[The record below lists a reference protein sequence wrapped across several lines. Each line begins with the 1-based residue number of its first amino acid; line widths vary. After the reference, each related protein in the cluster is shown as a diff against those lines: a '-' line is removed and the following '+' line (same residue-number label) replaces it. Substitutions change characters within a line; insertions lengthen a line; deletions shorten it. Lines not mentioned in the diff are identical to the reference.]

1 MKIDVVTHCPFPLAD
16 VFEAMRDQLPALA
29 EYMPNIASI
38 EVKSREELDDGEVK
52 LVNRWQA
59 AQTEV
64 PAAARPFVKPEQLYW
79 LDHAHWMPGQMRC
92 DWRLEMAFMTERI
105 DCRGSTTYHE
115 VKDGGTETRIVGELK
130 LDLKGLVPRL
140 MVNKVTGMV
149 EDFVG
154 RMIQPNFQKTTD
166 ALTAYLES
174 KKA

>member
-1 MKIDVVTHCPFPLAD
+1 MAAAKDHEHRADLRGPLLACCERHGVKGTLLLAREGINGTVAGSEEGVHAVLAHLRADPRLARLPHKASWSDKPPFLRMKVRLKKEIVTLHVP
-16 VFEAMRDQLPALA
+16 
-29 EYMPNIASI
+29 
-38 EVKSREELDDGEVK
+38 ELDPNKTVT
-52 LVNRWQA
+52 LV
-59 AQTEV
+59 
-64 PAAARPFVKPEQLYW
+64 Y
-79 LDHAHWMPGQMRC
+79 
-92 DWRLEMAFMTERI
+92 
-105 DCRGSTTYHE
+105 E

-174 KKA
+174 QKA